1 MKNKNSACKLIKIRL
16 TFSHNNSATVVKI
29 EYSYLSLQTLLLI
42 GLMTNV
48 LLMNTYTII
57 RRL

>member
-1 MKNKNSACKLIKIRL
+1 MKNENSAYKLIKIRL
-16 TFSHNNSATVVKI
+16 PFSHNNSTTVVKI

-57 RRL
+57 RR

>member
-1 MKNKNSACKLIKIRL
+1 MKNKNSACKFMKIRL
-16 TFSHNNSATVVKI
+16 LSSHNNSTTVVKI

-42 GLMTNV
+42 GLVTNV
-48 LLMNTYTII
+48 LLMDTYTII